1 MNFSISL
8 NSAISIRKLLYKK
21 ISHMELE
28 ITLIIAAVMIAIYAI
43 CFTYLFIEIKKSPK
57 LNPDEPFLKGDDGF
71 NSTDER
77 EKT

>member
-1 MNFSISL
+1 
-8 NSAISIRKLLYKK
+8 
-21 ISHMELE
+21 MELE